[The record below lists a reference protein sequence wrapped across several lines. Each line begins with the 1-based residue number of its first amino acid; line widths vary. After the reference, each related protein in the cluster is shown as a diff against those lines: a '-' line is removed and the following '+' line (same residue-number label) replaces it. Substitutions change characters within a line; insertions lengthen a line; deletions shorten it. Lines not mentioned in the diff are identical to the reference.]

1 MRPTFSAA
9 ASPKFRRLPLVTLHA
24 TAPMLRAILAAA
36 AVPILVSSAAA
47 QSLSATAEARALWKS
62 VIGNL
67 NQAADELPESMYAY
81 RPTPDVRTTGE
92 LFAHI
97 AGSQKMY
104 CAMALGDKAPDE
116 GDVEKTAKTKAAIV
130 AALKESNAYCERAYA
145 QSDDKVKASVDIFG
159 QQRSRY
165 YALIANASHDGEHYG
180 NIVTYM
186 RLNKLVPPSSRPRTG
201 R

>member
-1 MRPTFSAA
+1 MRKTI
-9 ASPKFRRLPLVTLHA
+9 LA
-24 TAPMLRAILAAA
+24 TAALPF
-36 AVPILVSSAAA
+36 VVVTTAAA
-47 QSLSATAEARALWKS
+47 QTPSATGEARALWKS
-62 VIGNL
+62 IIGNL
-67 NQAADELPESMYAY
+67 NQAADELSESMYAY

-104 CAMALGDKAPDE
+104 CAMALGEKVPGE

-145 QSDDKVKASVDIFG
+145 LSDDAVKAPVDIFG
-159 QQRSRY
+159 EQHPRF
-165 YALIANASHDGEHYG
+165 YALIANASHNGEHYG

-186 RLNKLVPPSSRPRTG
+186 RLNKLVPPSSRPRAG

>member
-1 MRPTFSAA
+1 
-9 ASPKFRRLPLVTLHA
+9 
-24 TAPMLRAILAAA
+24 MLRAILAAA
-36 AVPILVSSAAA
+36 AVPVIVSSAAA
-47 QSLSATAEARALWKS
+47 QSLSATAEARTLWKS

-67 NQAADELPESMYAY
+67 NQAADELPESLYAY
-81 RPTPDVRTTGE
+81 RPTPDVRTVGE

-104 CAMALGDKAPDE
+104 CALALGEKAPDE
-116 GDVEKTAKTKAAIV
+116 GDVEKTATTKTAIV
-130 AALKESNAYCERAYA
+130 AALKESNTYCERAYA
-145 QSDDKVKASVDIFG
+145 QPDDKVKAPVDIFG
-159 QQRSRY
+159 EQHPRY

-186 RLNKLVPPSSRPRTG
+186 RLNKLVPPSSRPRPA

>member
-1 MRPTFSAA
+1 
-9 ASPKFRRLPLVTLHA
+9 
-24 TAPMLRAILAAA
+24 MLRAILAAA
-36 AVPILVSSAAA
+36 AVPIIASSAAA
-47 QSLSATAEARALWKS
+47 QSLSATAEARTLWKS

-67 NQAADELPESMYAY
+67 NQAADELPESLYAY

-104 CAMALGDKAPDE
+104 CALALGEKAPDE
-116 GDVEKTAKTKAAIV
+116 GDIEKTTKTKAAIV

-145 QSDDKVKASVDIFG
+145 QTDDMVKGPVDIFG
-159 QQRSRY
+159 QQHPRY

-201 R
+201 Q

>member
-1 MRPTFSAA
+1 
-9 ASPKFRRLPLVTLHA
+9 
-24 TAPMLRAILAAA
+24 MLRVILAAA
-36 AVPILVSSAAA
+36 AVPAIVSSAAA
-47 QSLSATAEARALWKS
+47 QSLSATAEARTLWKS
-62 VIGNL
+62 IIGNL
-67 NQAADELPESMYAY
+67 NQAADELPESLYSY
-81 RPTPDVRTTGE
+81 RPTPDVRTMGE
-92 LFAHI
+92 MFAHV

-130 AALKESNAYCERAYA
+130 AALKESNTYCERAYA